1 MATKLNKKGACRAK
15 CDKPCLNFT
24 NHPSSRWFAKRLF
37 PVGIKRFA
45 PLFAEGIDSTE
56 KHGKLNKKIS
66 EAKGDKI

>member
-1 MATKLNKKGACRAK
+1 MRQALLEFY
-15 CDKPCLNFT
+15 KPSVQQVVCKE
-24 NHPSSRWFAKRLF
+24 AF